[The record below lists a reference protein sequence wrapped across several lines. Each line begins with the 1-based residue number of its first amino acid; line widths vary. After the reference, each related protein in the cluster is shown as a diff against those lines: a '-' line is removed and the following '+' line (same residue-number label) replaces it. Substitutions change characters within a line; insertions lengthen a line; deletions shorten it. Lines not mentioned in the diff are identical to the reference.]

1 MAPHVALVEV
11 PLELRAVAPD
21 VMALPVHAPVE
32 PGAVIGVP
40 VGENALVLHEL
51 ADVRVRGPVE
61 STRRA
66 SLAGRVV
73 LRAEVPEKETIP
85 NLGLDFSYFL
95 QRRFVVRVA
104 YCSFFRGVL
113 MTRLAVSLK

>member
-11 PLELRAVAPD
+11 PLELGAVAPD
-21 VMALPVHAPVE
+21 VVALPVHPAVE

-85 NLGLDFSYFL
+85 NLGLDFS
-95 QRRFVVRVA
+95 
-104 YCSFFRGVL
+104 
-113 MTRLAVSLK
+113 